1 MTTMDLSVKI
11 GTLEMPNPLIA
22 ASGCF
27 GYGLEYA
34 DLVDLS
40 TLGGVASKGLFLA
53 ERQGHKP
60 ERIVETPS
68 GMLNAIGLQGIGVHR
83 FVAEKLPELRAR
95 KARNIVNICGTTLDE
110 YVEVA
115 RVLSDAEGVDAIEI
129 NISCPN
135 IKEGGIQFGCSL
147 DGTFNVVSAVR
158 KVTRLPIIP
167 KLTPNV
173 TSPASFARAAEDA
186 GADAISLVNT
196 FLAMAIDVEQRKPKL
211 SNVVGGLSGPA
222 IRPIAI
228 RMVWECRQEVKIPII
243 GMGGI
248 MDWRDVIEFM
258 LAGANAVQVGTANFV
273 DPFIWPKL
281 LDGIE
286 SYMQRHGI
294 TRLADIVGAVDTASP
309 AKAHA

>member
-1 MTTMDLSVKI
+1 MDLSLRI
-11 GTLEMPNPLIA
+11 GSLELPNPLIA

-27 GYGLEYA
+27 GYGLEYE
-34 DLVDLS
+34 DVVDLS
-40 TLGGVASKGLFLA
+40 LLGGVATKGLFLA

-83 FVAEKLPELRAR
+83 FISEKLPLLNAR
-95 KARNIVNICGTTLDE
+95 GARTIVNICGTTLDE

-115 RVLSDAEGVDAIEI
+115 RILSDAEGVAALEV

-147 DGTFNVVSAVR
+147 DGTFNVVSAIR
-158 KVTRLPIIP
+158 KVTTLPVIP

-196 FLAMAIDVEQRKPKL
+196 FLAMAIDVEQRRAKL

-222 IRPIAI
+222 IRPIAV

-248 MDWRDVIEFM
+248 LDARDVLEFM

-273 DPFIWPKL
+273 DPFIWTKL
-281 LDGIE
+281 LDGLKD
-286 SYMQRHGI
+286 YMIRHQVA
-294 TRLADIVGAVDTASP
+294 RLADLVGALDTTSP

>member
-1 MTTMDLSVKI
+1 MDLSLKI
-11 GTLEMPNPLIA
+11 GSLELPNPLIA

-27 GYGLEYA
+27 GYGLEYE
-34 DLVDLS
+34 DVVDLS
-40 TLGGVASKGLFLA
+40 ILGAVATKGLFLA

-83 FVAEKLPELRAR
+83 FISEKLPLLNAR
-95 KARNIVNICGTTLDE
+95 GARTIVNICGTTLDE

-115 RVLSDAEGVDAIEI
+115 RILSDAEGVAALEV

-147 DGTFNVVSAVR
+147 DGTFNVVSAIR
-158 KVTRLPIIP
+158 KVTTLPVIP

-196 FLAMAIDVEQRKPKL
+196 FLAMAIDVEQRRPKL

-222 IRPIAI
+222 IRPIAV
-228 RMVWECRQEVKIPII
+228 RMVWECRQDVKIPII

-248 MDWRDVIEFM
+248 MDARDVLEFM

-273 DPFIWPKL
+273 DPFIWIKL
-281 LDGIE
+281 LDGLE
-286 SYMQRHGI
+286 DYMTRHRV
-294 TRLADIVGAVDTASP
+294 TRLADLVGAVDTTSP